1 MQAINQFCG
10 QKNGYSRSITL
21 RNRLIPIGKTEE
33 NIQKFL
39 ESDKNRADK
48 YPGAKQLIDN
58 LHRDFITEILE
69 KSSFDWLPLADAIEK
84 FQKTK
89 DAKDKKNLQTQQG
102 DLRKLIAKA
111 FSSSEKGKMLF
122 AKELFTELLPNY
134 IKGKVDEAT
143 NDEIVKEFDRFT
155 TYFTGFYDNRKNMYS
170 ADEQATAISFR
181 LVNENFPK
189 FLANAKLFK
198 EIKEEY
204 PEIIAGASKSLKKGE
219 LDSHFEINAFNLC
232 LTQEGI
238 DNYNQI
244 LGGLAAEVGTEKI
257 QGLNEC
263 INLYKQQHP
272 EVKIGKMSVLYKQI
286 LSDREGSFIDA
297 FENDKDVFDAVLAY
311 HEKLISQI
319 PEIEKLFTSAEYNFD
334 KIIVPVKK
342 LTEYSQVCAGRWNAV
357 EESIRQDFI
366 AQHGE
371 PKKKK
376 DEDALDKELKK
387 DLSLQELKTLLSK
400 ANSSEDCDSVVA
412 DYLSKD
418 NLVKQTFS
426 GVDLDAQML
435 DDGFGSLAQKISYR
449 EGSDLKQKDDDV
461 EHIKN
466 YLDCAL
472 KLYHYLELVDYR
484 GEAEKDS
491 DFYSAYEK
499 VIDRLSGILFL
510 YNKVRNYV
518 TKKIDT
524 EKKFKL
530 NFDSPTLANGWD
542 ANKESANNAIVLRK
556 EGKYY
561 LGIFN
566 PNNKPKIDNEAVC
579 EASDCY
585 EKMVYKLFDCNK
597 QIPKCSVQL
606 NEVKNAFVDE
616 NVSEYILEEKKK
628 FSQPLK
634 VSREEWALNNYI
646 WDENKFILKK
656 SNDDKGC
663 KKFQTAYLKATG
675 DNKGYEDAVKK
686 WKNFAIRFL
695 KSYKSCS
702 AFNFDFEQLENTA
715 SLDEF
720 YQTLDKVC
728 YTLSFVKISANEIV
742 DLVNQG
748 KLFLFQIYNK
758 DYAEQTNGSKNLH
771 TLYWE
776 NLFSEENLKDTVLK
790 LNGEAE
796 LFFRPQVIKED
807 RIITHKKDSYLV
819 NRIGKDGKRIPEKI
833 HDEIYQKVNGMI
845 DYISDDAKKFEKL
858 AVVKKATHDIVKD
871 RRFTQNVYQFHCP
884 ITMNF
889 KGNSYDAKK
898 SRLILNQ
905 FNEKVRNALTLD
917 PSVKIIGIDRG
928 ERHLLYLSLINQ
940 KGEIELQKT
949 LNLVELNRNGQ
960 SVQVDYQQKLTLK
973 EKERENARKNWK
985 TINNIKELKEGYL
998 SVVVHEIAKMMVEH
1012 NAIVVMEELNYGFKR
1027 GRFPVERQ
1035 VYQKFELALIE
1046 KLNFLVFKNKGV
1058 SDAGGVLNA
1067 FQLTQK
1073 PESLT
1078 DFGKQNGWIFYIPAA
1093 YTSKIDPKTG
1103 FANLFNLTN
1112 MTNMDKKKEFF
1123 AQNFQSIKYDSETQS
1138 FVFSF
1143 TYSKDNSSYI
1153 KSWDVYSRGE
1163 RIKFNPKEKQS
1174 FKVDP
1179 TEDLKKIFDEKDIEW
1194 TSGENVLDDILSVP
1208 SEKSNASFFDKLYQS
1223 FTSILQMRNSVA
1235 NSTNP
1240 EDDYLISPV
1249 KASDGTFYD
1258 SRDYKA
1264 TDKLPCDADANGAYH
1279 IALKGLYLLK
1289 NNFNKNDKGF
1299 IENISHADWF
1309 KFVQEKKSGM

>member
-1 MQAINQFCG
+1 MQAIHQFCG

-21 RNRLIPIGKTEE
+21 RNRLLPIGKTEE

-39 ESDKNRADK
+39 ESDENRADK

-58 LHRDFITEILE
+58 LHRDFIAEVLSTH
-69 KSSFDWLPLADAIEK
+69 SFDWQPLADAIER
-84 FQKTK
+84 FQKAK
-89 DAKDKKNLQTQQG
+89 DAKDKKSLQTQQAN
-102 DLRKLIAKA
+102 LRKQIAKA
-111 FSSSEKGKMLF
+111 FSSSEKGKKLF
-122 AKELFTELLPNY
+122 SKELFTELLPEY

-143 NDEIVKEFDRFT
+143 SEEIVKEFDRFT

-170 ADEQATAISFR
+170 DEEQATAISFR

-189 FLANAKLFK
+189 FLANAKLFQ
-198 EIKEEY
+198 EIKEKH
-204 PEIIAGASKSLKKGE
+204 PEIINDALKSLKNE
-219 LDSHFEINAFNLC
+219 QIDSYFDVNGFNAC
-232 LTQEGI
+232 LTQQGI
-238 DNYNQI
+238 DAYNQV
-244 LGGLAAEVGTEKI
+244 LGGTAAEAGQEKSK
-257 QGLNEC
+257 GLNEC
-263 INLYKQQHP
+263 INLYKQKHP
-272 EVKIGKMSVLYKQI
+272 DVKIGKMSMLYKQI
-286 LSDREGSFIDA
+286 LSDRDGSFIDA
-297 FENDKDVFDAVLAY
+297 FEKDEDVFNAVQSY
-311 HEKLISQI
+311 HEILISQLS
-319 PEIEKLFTSAEYNFD
+319 EIEKLFVDAEYDLD

-342 LTEYSQVCAGRWNAV
+342 LTEYSQVCTGRWNVV
-357 EESIRQDFI
+357 EESIRQNFI
-366 AQHGE
+366 AQYGE

-387 DLSLQELKTLLSK
+387 DQSLLELKNILAS
-400 ANSSEDCDSVVA
+400 APSMEGINIV
-412 DYLSKD
+412 DYLNND

-426 GVDLDAQML
+426 GVKLEVKNL
-435 DDGFGSLAQKISYR
+435 DDGFDSLIQKISYK

-466 YLDCAL
+466 YLDCVL
-472 KLYHYLELVDYR
+472 NLYHYLELVDYR
-484 GEAEKDS
+484 GEAEKDG
-491 DFYSAYEK
+491 DFYSTYEK
-499 VIDRLSGILFL
+499 VIERLSGILFL

-542 ANKESANNAIVLRK
+542 ANKESANNAIILRK
-556 EGKYY
+556 NGKYY

-566 PNNKPKIDNEAVC
+566 PNDKPKIDNEASC
-579 EASDCY
+579 DASYCY
-585 EKMVYKLFDCNK
+585 EKMVYKLLPGPNK
-597 QIPKCSVQL
+597 MLPKVFFSKKGL
-606 NEVKNAFVDE
+606 ETFNPPKE
-616 NVSEYILEEKKK
+616 ILEGYAKESYKKGDAFDIVFCRKLIDWFKDAINQHPDWEKFGFK
-628 FSQPLK
+628 FSKTESYADISEFYREITEQGYK
-634 VSREEWALNNYI
+634 VS
-646 WDENKFILKK
+646 F
-656 SNDDKGC
+656 
-663 KKFQTAYLKATG
+663 T
-675 DNKGYEDAVKK
+675 
-686 WKNFAIRFL
+686 
-695 KSYKSCS
+695 
-702 AFNFDFEQLENTA
+702 
-715 SLDEF
+715 
-720 YQTLDKVC
+720 
-728 YTLSFVKISANEIV
+728 KIAESEIQNLV
-742 DLVNQG
+742 DCG

-758 DYAEQTNGSKNLH
+758 DYAENSCGSKNLH

-776 NLFSEENLKDTVLK
+776 NLFSDENLKDTVLK

-796 LFFRPQVIKED
+796 IFFRPQVIKED
-807 RIITHKKDSYLV
+807 KIITHKKDSYLV
-819 NRIGKDGKRIPEKI
+819 NRIGKDGKRIPESFYQ
-833 HDEIYQKVNGMI
+833 EIYKKVNGKF
-845 DYISDDAKKFEKL
+845 DQISDEAKEFEKN

-889 KGNSYDAKK
+889 KAAELTGKK
-898 SRLILNQ
+898 
-905 FNEKVRNALTLD
+905 FNERVQGLLAKDPTVKV
-917 PSVKIIGIDRG
+917 IGIDRG

-960 SVQVDYQQKLTLK
+960 TVQVDYQQKLTLK
-973 EKERENARKNWK
+973 EKERDNARKNWK
-985 TINNIKELKEGYL
+985 TINNIKEIKEGYL
-998 SVVVHEIAKMMVEH
+998 SAVVHEIAQMMVEH

-1046 KLNFLVFKNKGV
+1046 KLNFLVFKNKNV
-1058 SDAGGVLNA
+1058 SEAGGVLNA

-1073 PESLT
+1073 PDSLT

-1123 AQNFQSIKYDSETQS
+1123 DQYFQAVKYDKETES
-1138 FVFSF
+1138 FMFSF
-1143 TYSKDNSSYI
+1143 TYAKDNASCV

-1163 RIKFNPKEKQS
+1163 CIKYNPKDKQS
-1174 FKVDP
+1174 FKVNP
-1179 TEDLKKIFDEKDIEW
+1179 TEDLKKIFDEKNIEW
-1194 TSGENVLDDILSVP
+1194 SSGRNILEDIINVP
-1208 SEKSNASFFDKLYQS
+1208 SEKNNAAFFDKLYQS

-1249 KASDGTFYD
+1249 KAADGTFYD
-1258 SRDYKA
+1258 SRNYKDS
-1264 TDKLPCDADANGAYH
+1264 DKLPCDADANGAYH

-1289 NNFNKNDKGF
+1289 NNFNKNDKGY

-1309 KFVQEKKSGM
+1309 KFVQKREF

>member
-1 MQAINQFCG
+1 MQAIHQFCG

-58 LHRDFITEILE
+58 LHRDFIAEVLSTH
-69 KSSFDWLPLADAIEK
+69 SFDWQPLADAIEK

-89 DAKDKKNLQTQQG
+89 DARDKKKLQIQQAN
-102 DLRKLIAKA
+102 LRKQIAKV
-111 FSSSEKGKMLF
+111 FSSSEKGKKLF
-122 AKELFTELLPNY
+122 SKELFSELLPEY

-143 NDEIVKEFDRFT
+143 SEEIVKEFDRFT

-170 ADEQATAISFR
+170 DEEQATAISFR

-189 FLANAKLFK
+189 FLANAKLFQ
-198 EIKEEY
+198 EIKEKH
-204 PEIIAGASKSLKKGE
+204 PEIINDALKSLKNE
-219 LDSHFEINAFNLC
+219 QIDSYFEVNGFNAC
-232 LTQEGI
+232 LTQQEI
-238 DNYNQI
+238 DAYNQV
-244 LGGLAAEVGTEKI
+244 LGGTAAEAGQEKSR
-257 QGLNEC
+257 GLNEC

-272 EVKIGKMSVLYKQI
+272 DVKTGKMSMLYKQI

-297 FENDKDVFDAVLAY
+297 FEKDEDVFKAVQTY
-311 HEKLISQI
+311 HEILISQI
-319 PEIEKLFTSAEYNFD
+319 SEIEKMFVGTEYDLD

-342 LTEYSQVCAGRWNAV
+342 LTEYSQACAGRWNVV
-357 EESIRQDFI
+357 EESIRQNFI

-376 DEDALDKELKK
+376 DEEALDKELKK
-387 DLSLQELKTLLSK
+387 DQSLQELKTILACAPSMDGV
-400 ANSSEDCDSVVA
+400 NVV
-412 DYLSKD
+412 DYLNND

-426 GVDLDAQML
+426 SVELEVKNLDE
-435 DDGFGSLAQKISYR
+435 GFGSLFQKISYKD
-449 EGSDLKQKDDDV
+449 GSDLKQKDEDV

-472 KLYHYLELVDYR
+472 NLYHYLELVDYR
-484 GEAEKDS
+484 GEAEKES

-499 VIDRLSGILFL
+499 VIDCLSGILFL

-542 ANKESANNAIVLRK
+542 ANKESANNAIILRK
-556 EGKYY
+556 NGKYY

-566 PNNKPKIDNEAVC
+566 PNDKPKIDNEAAC
-579 EASDCY
+579 DATDYY
-585 EKMVYKLFDCNK
+585 EKMVYKLLPGPNK
-597 QIPKCSVQL
+597 MLPKVFFSKKGL
-606 NEVKNAFVDE
+606 ETFNPPKE
-616 NVSEYILEEKKK
+616 ILEGYAKESYKKGDAFDIVFCRKLIDWFKEAIDQHPDWKK
-628 FSQPLK
+628 F
-634 VSREEWALNNYI
+634 NF
-646 WDENKFILKK
+646 KFSK
-656 SNDDKGC
+656 
-663 KKFQTAYLKATG
+663 T
-675 DNKGYEDAVKK
+675 E
-686 WKNFAIRFL
+686 
-695 KSYKSCS
+695 SYADIS
-702 AFNFDFEQLENTA
+702 
-715 SLDEF
+715 EF
-720 YQTLDKVC
+720 YREITEQG
-728 YTLSFVKISANEIV
+728 YKISFTKIAESEIQNLV
-742 DLVNQG
+742 DCG

-758 DYAEQTNGSKNLH
+758 DFAENSCGSKNLH

-776 NLFSEENLKDTVLK
+776 NLFSEENLKDAVLK

-807 RIITHKKDSYLV
+807 KIITHKKDSYLV
-819 NRIGKDGKRIPEKI
+819 NRIGKDGKRIPESFYQ
-833 HDEIYQKVNGMI
+833 EIYKKANGMI
-845 DYISDDAKKFEKL
+845 DQISDEAKEFEKN

-889 KGNSYDAKK
+889 KAAELTGKK
-898 SRLILNQ
+898 
-905 FNEKVRNALTLD
+905 FNERVQELLAKD
-917 PSVKIIGIDRG
+917 PTVKIIGIDRG

-949 LNLVELNRNGQ
+949 LNLVDLNRNGQ
-960 SVQVDYQQKLTLK
+960 IVQVDYQQKLTLK
-973 EKERENARKNWK
+973 EKERDNARKNWK
-985 TINNIKELKEGYL
+985 TINNIKEIKEGYL
-998 SVVVHEIAKMMVEH
+998 SAVVHEIAKMMVEH

-1046 KLNFLVFKNKGV
+1046 KLNFLVFKNKNV
-1058 SDAGGVLNA
+1058 SEAGGVLNA

-1073 PESLT
+1073 PDSLT

-1103 FANLFNLTN
+1103 FANLFNLAN

-1123 AQNFQSIKYDSETQS
+1123 DQYFQAVKYDKETES

-1143 TYSKDNSSYI
+1143 TYAKDNASCV
-1153 KSWDVYSRGE
+1153 KSWDVCSRGE
-1163 RIKFNPKEKQS
+1163 RIKYNPKDKQS
-1174 FKVDP
+1174 FKVNP
-1179 TEDLKKIFDEKDIEW
+1179 TEELKKIFDEKNIEW
-1194 TSGENVLDDILSVP
+1194 VSGRNVLEDIINVP
-1208 SEKSNASFFDKLYQS
+1208 SEKNNAAFFDKLYQS

-1235 NSTNP
+1235 NSTNS

-1249 KASDGTFYD
+1249 KAADGTFYD
-1258 SRDYKA
+1258 SRNYKDS
-1264 TDKLPCDADANGAYH
+1264 DKLPCDADANGAYH

-1289 NNFNKNDKGF
+1289 NNFNKNDKGY

-1309 KFVQEKKSGM
+1309 KFVQEREF

>member
-1 MQAINQFCG
+1 MQAIHQFCG

-33 NIQKFL
+33 NVQRFL

-58 LHRDFITEILE
+58 LHRDFITEVL
-69 KSSFDWLPLADAIEK
+69 STHSFDWQPLANAIDA

-89 DAKDKKNLQTQQG
+89 EAKDKKILQTQQAN
-102 DLRKLIAKA
+102 LRKQIAKA
-111 FSSSEKGKMLF
+111 FSSNEKGKKLF
-122 AKELFTELLPNY
+122 SKELFTELLPEY
-134 IKGKVDEAT
+134 IKGKVDEIAGE
-143 NDEIVKEFDRFT
+143 EIVKEFDRFT

-170 ADEQATAISFR
+170 DEEQATAISFR

-189 FLANAKLFK
+189 FLANAKLFQ
-198 EIKEEY
+198 EIKGKY
-204 PEIIAGASKSLKKGE
+204 PEIINDALKSLKNE
-219 LDSHFEINAFNLC
+219 QIDSCFEVNGFNTC
-232 LTQEGI
+232 LTQQGI
-238 DNYNQI
+238 DAYNQV
-244 LGGLAAEVGTEKI
+244 LGGTAAEAGQEKSK
-257 QGLNEC
+257 GLNEC

-272 EVKIGKMSVLYKQI
+272 DVKIGKMSMLYKQI
-286 LSDREGSFIDA
+286 LSDRDGSFIDA
-297 FENDKDVFDAVLAY
+297 FEKDEDVFEAVQSY
-311 HEKLISQI
+311 HEILISQLS
-319 PEIEKLFTSAEYNFD
+319 EIEKLFVDAEYDLD

-342 LTEYSQVCAGRWNAV
+342 LTEYSQTCAGRWNVV
-357 EESIRQDFI
+357 EESIRQNFI

-387 DLSLQELKTLLSK
+387 DQSLLELKNILAS
-400 ANSSEDCDSVVA
+400 APSMEGINIA
-412 DYLSKD
+412 DYLSSD

-426 GVDLDAQML
+426 GVELEVKNLDE
-435 DDGFGSLAQKISYR
+435 GFDSLIQKISYK

-466 YLDCAL
+466 YLDCVL
-472 KLYHYLELVDYR
+472 NLYHYLELVDYR
-484 GEAEKDS
+484 GEAEKDG
-491 DFYSAYEK
+491 DFYSTYEK
-499 VIDRLSGILFL
+499 VIERLSGILFL

-542 ANKESANNAIVLRK
+542 ANKESANNAIILRK
-556 EGKYY
+556 NGKYY

-566 PNNKPKIDNEAVC
+566 PNDKPKIDNEASC
-579 EASDCY
+579 DASDCY
-585 EKMVYKLFDCNK
+585 EKMVYKLLPGPNK
-597 QIPKCSVQL
+597 MLPKVFFSKKGL
-606 NEVKNAFVDE
+606 ETFNPPKE
-616 NVSEYILEEKKK
+616 ILEGYAKESYKKGDAFDIVFCRKLIDWFKDAINQHPDWKK
-628 FSQPLK
+628 FGF
-634 VSREEWALNNYI
+634 
-646 WDENKFILKK
+646 KFSK
-656 SNDDKGC
+656 
-663 KKFQTAYLKATG
+663 T
-675 DNKGYEDAVKK
+675 E
-686 WKNFAIRFL
+686 
-695 KSYKSCS
+695 SYADIS
-702 AFNFDFEQLENTA
+702 
-715 SLDEF
+715 EF
-720 YQTLDKVC
+720 YREITEQG
-728 YTLSFVKISANEIV
+728 YKISFTKIAESEIQNLV
-742 DLVNQG
+742 DCG

-758 DYAEQTNGSKNLH
+758 DYAENSCGSKNLH

-776 NLFSEENLKDTVLK
+776 NLFSEENLMDAVLK

-807 RIITHKKDSYLV
+807 KIITHKKDSYLV
-819 NRIGKDGKRIPEKI
+819 NRNGKDGKRIPEAFYQ
-833 HDEIYQKVNGMI
+833 EIYKKANGMI
-845 DYISDDAKKFEKL
+845 DLISDEAKEFEKF
-858 AVVKKATHDIVKD
+858 AVVKKANHDIVKD

-889 KGNSYDAKK
+889 KAAELTGKK
-898 SRLILNQ
+898 
-905 FNEKVRNALTLD
+905 FNERVQELLAKD
-917 PSVKIIGIDRG
+917 PSVKVIGIDRG

-960 SVQVDYQQKLTLK
+960 KVQVDYQQKLTLK
-973 EKERENARKNWK
+973 EKERDNARKNWK
-985 TINNIKELKEGYL
+985 TINNIKEIKEGYL
-998 SVVVHEIAKMMVEH
+998 SAVVHEIAKMMVEH

-1046 KLNFLVFKNKGV
+1046 KLNFLVFKNKNV
-1058 SDAGGVLNA
+1058 SEAGGVLNA

-1073 PESLT
+1073 PDSLT

-1103 FANLFNLTN
+1103 FANLFNLAN

-1123 AQNFQSIKYDSETQS
+1123 DQYFQAVKYDKETES

-1143 TYSKDNSSYI
+1143 TYARDNASCV

-1163 RIKFNPKEKQS
+1163 RIKYNPKDKQS
-1174 FKVDP
+1174 FKVNP
-1179 TEDLKKIFDEKDIEW
+1179 TEELKKIFNEKNIEW
-1194 TSGENVLDDILSVP
+1194 VSGRNILEDIINVP
-1208 SEKSNASFFDKLYQS
+1208 SEKNNAAFFDKLYQS

-1249 KASDGTFYD
+1249 KAADGTFYD
-1258 SRDYKA
+1258 SRNYKDS
-1264 TDKLPCDADANGAYH
+1264 DKLPCDADANGAYH

-1289 NNFNKNDKGF
+1289 NNFNKNDKGY
-1299 IENISHADWF
+1299 IENISHVDWF
-1309 KFVQEKKSGM
+1309 KFVQKREF

>member
-39 ESDKNRADK
+39 ETDKNRADK

-58 LHRDFITEILE
+58 LHRDFIAEILA
-69 KSSFDWLPLADAIEK
+69 KSSFDWQPLADAIEK

-89 DAKDKKNLQTQQG
+89 DAKDKKNLQSQQAN
-102 DLRKLIAKA
+102 LRKQIAKA
-111 FSSSEKGKMLF
+111 FSSSEKGKKLF
-122 AKELFTELLPNY
+122 SKELFTELLPEY
-134 IKGKVDEAT
+134 IKGKVDET
-143 NDEIVKEFDRFT
+143 TSEEIVKEFDRFT

-170 ADEQATAISFR
+170 DEEQATAISFR

-189 FLANAKLFK
+189 FLANAKLFQ
-198 EIKEEY
+198 EIREKH
-204 PEIIAGASKSLKKGE
+204 PEIIENALKSLKNEKI
-219 LDSHFEINAFNLC
+219 DSFFEVNGFNAC
-232 LTQEGI
+232 LTQQGI
-238 DNYNQI
+238 DVYNQI
-244 LGGLAAEVGTEKI
+244 LGGIAADAGQEKSK
-257 QGLNEC
+257 GLNEC
-263 INLYKQQHP
+263 VNLYKQQHP
-272 EVKIGKMSVLYKQI
+272 DAKIGKMSMLYKQI
-286 LSDREGSFIDA
+286 LSDRDGSFIDA
-297 FENDKDVFDAVLAY
+297 FEKDEDVFKAVQTY
-311 HEKLISQI
+311 HEILISQI
-319 PEIEKLFTSAEYNFD
+319 PEIEKLFVGVEYNLD

-342 LTEYSQVCAGRWNAV
+342 LTEYSQVCAGRWNFV
-357 EESIRQDFI
+357 EESIHQNFI

-376 DEDALDKELKK
+376 DEEALDKELKK
-387 DLSLQELKTLLSK
+387 DQSLQELKTVLAS
-400 ANSSEDCDSVVA
+400 APSIEGVDVVE
-412 DYLSKD
+412 YLNYD
-418 NLVKQTFS
+418 NLVKQTFC
-426 GVDLDAQML
+426 GVELEVKNL
-435 DDGFGSLAQKISYR
+435 GDGFDSLIQKISYKD
-449 EGSDLKQKDDDV
+449 GSDLKQKDDDV
-461 EHIKN
+461 EYIKN
-466 YLDCAL
+466 YLDSAL
-472 KLYHYLELVDYR
+472 NLYHYLELVDYR

-491 DFYSAYEK
+491 DFYSTYDK

-530 NFDSPTLANGWD
+530 NFDCSSFMNGWATEFGTKD
-542 ANKESANNAIVLRK
+542 ALLFFDGS
-556 EGKYY
+556 KYY
-561 LGIFN
+561 LGIV
-566 PNNKPKIDNEAVC
+566 D
-579 EASDCY
+579 S
-585 EKMVYKLFDCNK
+585 KLSKDELANIK
-597 QIPKCSVQL
+597 S
-606 NEVKNAFVDE
+606 NTDE
-616 NVSEYILEEKKK
+616 NFCWLYVDFQKPDNKNTPRLFIRSKGTAFAPAVEKYNLPIQDVIDIYDKGLFKTEYR
-628 FSQPLK
+628 K
-634 VSREEWALNNYI
+634 VNESIYKES
-646 WDENKFILKK
+646 LKK
-656 SNDDKGC
+656 MIDYFKLGFSRHDSYKHYDFC
-663 KKFQTAYLKATG
+663 
-675 DNKGYEDAVKK
+675 
-686 WKNFAIRFL
+686 WKN
-695 KSYKSCS
+695 S
-702 AFNFDFEQLENTA
+702 ADYNDI
-715 SLDEF
+715 SEF
-720 YQTLDKVC
+720 YNDVMNSC
-728 YTLSFVKISANEIV
+728 YSIKKIFINKSAIES
-742 DLVNQG
+742 LVEYG
-748 KLFLFQIYNK
+748 KIYLFQIYNK
-758 DYAEQTNGSKNLH
+758 DFAEKATGSKNLH
-771 TLYWE
+771 TIYWE

-790 LNGEAE
+790 LSGGAE

-807 RIITHKKDSYLV
+807 KIITHKKDSYLV
-819 NRIGKDGKRIPEKI
+819 NRIDKDGKRIPEKI
-833 HDEIYQKVNGMI
+833 HDEIYQKANGMI
-845 DYISDDAKKFEKL
+845 DKISDEAKEFEKN
-858 AVVKKATHDIVKD
+858 AFIKKATHDIIKD

-889 KGNSYDAKK
+889 KAAELTGKK
-898 SRLILNQ
+898 
-905 FNEKVRNALTLD
+905 FNERVQELLAKDPTVKV
-917 PSVKIIGIDRG
+917 IGIDRG

-949 LNLVELNRNGQ
+949 LNLVELNRNGK

-985 TINNIKELKEGYL
+985 TINNIKEIKEGYL
-998 SVVVHEIAKMMVEH
+998 SAVVHEIAKMMVEH

-1046 KLNFLVFKNKGV
+1046 KLNFLVFKNREV

-1103 FANLFNLTN
+1103 FVSLFNLAN

-1123 AQNFQSIKYDSETQS
+1123 DQYFQAVKYDMETES

-1143 TYSKDNSSYI
+1143 TYSKDNASCV

-1163 RIKFNPKEKQS
+1163 RIKYNPKDKQS
-1174 FKVDP
+1174 FKVNP
-1179 TEDLKKIFDEKDIEW
+1179 TEDLKKIFDENNIEW
-1194 TSGENVLDDILSVP
+1194 TSGRNILEDIINVP
-1208 SEKSNASFFDKLYQS
+1208 SEKNNATFFDKLYQS

-1249 KASDGTFYD
+1249 KAADGTFYD
-1258 SRDYKA
+1258 SRNYKDS
-1264 TDKLPCDADANGAYH
+1264 DKLPCDADANGAYH

-1289 NNFNKNDKGF
+1289 NNFNKNDKGY

-1309 KFVQEKKSGM
+1309 KFVQKREF

>member
-1 MQAINQFCG
+1 MQAIHQFCG

-58 LHRDFITEILE
+58 LHRDFITEVL
-69 KSSFDWLPLADAIEK
+69 STHSFDWQPLANAIDA

-89 DAKDKKNLQTQQG
+89 DAKNKKNLQTQQAN
-102 DLRKLIAKA
+102 LRKLIAKA
-111 FSSSEKGKMLF
+111 FSSSEKGKKLF
-122 AKELFTELLPNY
+122 SKELFTELLPEY
-134 IKGKVDEAT
+134 IKGKVDEIASE
-143 NDEIVKEFDRFT
+143 EIVKEFDRFT

-170 ADEQATAISFR
+170 DEEQATAISFR

-189 FLANAKLFK
+189 FLANAKLFQ
-198 EIKEEY
+198 EIKGKY
-204 PEIIAGASKSLKKGE
+204 PEIINDALKSLKNEKI
-219 LDSHFEINAFNLC
+219 DSYFEVNGFNAC
-232 LTQEGI
+232 LTQQGI
-238 DNYNQI
+238 DAYNQA
-244 LGGLAAEVGTEKI
+244 LGGTVAEAGQEKSK
-257 QGLNEC
+257 GLNEC
-263 INLYKQQHP
+263 INLYKQKHP
-272 EVKIGKMSVLYKQI
+272 DVKIGKMSMLYKQI
-286 LSDREGSFIDA
+286 LSDRDGSFIDA
-297 FENDKDVFDAVLAY
+297 FEKDEDVFKAVQSY
-311 HEKLISQI
+311 HEILISQFS
-319 PEIEKLFTSAEYNFD
+319 EIEKLFVDAEYDLD

-342 LTEYSQVCAGRWNAV
+342 LTEYSQVCAGRWNVV
-357 EESIRQDFI
+357 EESIRQNFI

-376 DEDALDKELKK
+376 DEDALDKEFKK
-387 DLSLQELKTLLSK
+387 DQSLQELKTILAS
-400 ANSSEDCDSVVA
+400 APSMEGINIV
-412 DYLSKD
+412 DYLNND

-426 GVDLDAQML
+426 SVELEIKNL
-435 DDGFGSLAQKISYR
+435 DDGFGSLIQKISYK

-472 KLYHYLELVDYR
+472 NLYHYLELVDYR
-484 GEAEKDS
+484 GEAEKDG
-491 DFYSAYEK
+491 DFYSTYEK
-499 VIDRLSGILFL
+499 VIERLSGILFL

-542 ANKESANNAIVLRK
+542 ANKESANNAIILRK
-556 EGKYY
+556 NGKYY

-566 PNNKPKIDNEAVC
+566 PNDKPKIDNEASC
-579 EASDCY
+579 DPSDCY
-585 EKMVYKLFDCNK
+585 EKMVYKLLPGPNK
-597 QIPKCSVQL
+597 MLPKVFFSKKGL
-606 NEVKNAFVDE
+606 ETFNPPKE
-616 NVSEYILEEKKK
+616 ILEGYAKESYKKGDAFDIVFCRKLIDWFKDAINQHPDWKK
-628 FSQPLK
+628 FGF
-634 VSREEWALNNYI
+634 
-646 WDENKFILKK
+646 KFSK
-656 SNDDKGC
+656 
-663 KKFQTAYLKATG
+663 T
-675 DNKGYEDAVKK
+675 E
-686 WKNFAIRFL
+686 
-695 KSYKSCS
+695 SYADIS
-702 AFNFDFEQLENTA
+702 
-715 SLDEF
+715 EF
-720 YQTLDKVC
+720 YREITEQG
-728 YTLSFVKISANEIV
+728 YKISFTKIAESEIQNLV
-742 DLVNQG
+742 DCG

-758 DYAEQTNGSKNLH
+758 DYAENSCGSKNLH

-776 NLFSEENLKDTVLK
+776 NLFSDENLKDTVLK

-796 LFFRPQVIKED
+796 IFFRPQVIKED
-807 RIITHKKDSYLV
+807 KIITHKKDSYLV
-819 NRIGKDGKRIPEKI
+819 NRNGKDGKRIPETFYQ
-833 HDEIYQKVNGMI
+833 EIYKKANGMI
-845 DYISDDAKKFEKL
+845 DQISDEAKEFEKN
-858 AVVKKATHDIVKD
+858 AVVKKANHDIVKD

-889 KGNSYDAKK
+889 KGFSYDVKK

-905 FNEKVRNALTLD
+905 FNENVQKALALD
-917 PSVKIIGIDRG
+917 PTVKVIGIDRG

-960 SVQVDYQQKLTLK
+960 KVQVDYQQKLTLK
-973 EKERENARKNWK
+973 EKERDNARKNWK
-985 TINNIKELKEGYL
+985 TINNIKEIKEGYL
-998 SVVVHEIAKMMVEH
+998 SAVVHEIAKMMVEH

-1046 KLNFLVFKNKGV
+1046 KLNFLVFKNKNV
-1058 SDAGGVLNA
+1058 SEAGGVLNA

-1073 PESLT
+1073 PDSLT

-1103 FANLFNLTN
+1103 FANLFNLAN

-1123 AQNFQSIKYDSETQS
+1123 DQYFQAVKYDKETES

-1143 TYSKDNSSYI
+1143 TYAKDNASCV

-1163 RIKFNPKEKQS
+1163 RIKYNPKDKQS
-1174 FKVDP
+1174 FKVNP
-1179 TEDLKKIFDEKDIEW
+1179 TEDLKKIFDEKNIEW
-1194 TSGENVLDDILSVP
+1194 ASGRNILEDIINVP
-1208 SEKSNASFFDKLYQS
+1208 SEKNNAAFFDKLYQS

-1249 KASDGTFYD
+1249 KAADGTFYD
-1258 SRDYKA
+1258 SRNYKDS
-1264 TDKLPCDADANGAYH
+1264 DKLPCDADANGAYH

-1289 NNFNKNDKGF
+1289 NNFNKNDKGY

-1309 KFVQEKKSGM
+1309 KFVQKREF

>member
-21 RNRLIPIGKTEE
+21 RNRLIPIGKTEQ

-58 LHRDFITEILE
+58 LHRDFITEIL
-69 KSSFDWLPLADAIEK
+69 STLSFDWQPLADAIEK

-89 DAKDKKNLQTQQG
+89 DAKDKKTLQTQQAN
-102 DLRKLIAKA
+102 LRKQIAKA
-111 FSSSEKGKMLF
+111 FSSSEKGKKLF
-122 AKELFTELLPNY
+122 SKELFSELLPEY

-143 NDEIVKEFDRFT
+143 SEEIVKEFDRFT

-170 ADEQATAISFR
+170 DEEQATAISFR

-189 FLANAKLFK
+189 FLANAKLFQ
-198 EIKEEY
+198 EIKGKY
-204 PEIIAGASKSLKKGE
+204 PEIINDALKSLKNEKI
-219 LDSHFEINAFNLC
+219 DSYFEVNGFNAC
-232 LTQEGI
+232 LTQQGI
-238 DNYNQI
+238 DAYNQA
-244 LGGLAAEVGTEKI
+244 LGGTAAEAGQEKSK
-257 QGLNEC
+257 GLNEC
-263 INLYKQQHP
+263 INLYKQKHP
-272 EVKIGKMSVLYKQI
+272 DVKIGKMSMLYKQI
-286 LSDREGSFIDA
+286 LSDRDGSFIDA
-297 FENDKDVFDAVLAY
+297 FEKDEDVFNAVQSY
-311 HEKLISQI
+311 HEILVSQI
-319 PEIEKLFTSAEYNFD
+319 FEIEKLFVDAEYDLD

-342 LTEYSQVCAGRWNAV
+342 LTEYSQVCAGRWNVV
-357 EESIRQDFI
+357 EESIRQNFI

-387 DLSLQELKTLLSK
+387 DQSLQELKNILAS
-400 ANSSEDCDSVVA
+400 APSMEGINIV
-412 DYLSKD
+412 DYLNND

-426 GVDLDAQML
+426 SVELEVKNL
-435 DDGFGSLAQKISYR
+435 EEGFVTLIQKISYKD
-449 EGSDLKQKDDDV
+449 GSDLKQKDDDV
-461 EHIKN
+461 EHIKI

-472 KLYHYLELVDYR
+472 NLYHYLELVDYR
-484 GEAEKDS
+484 GEAEKDG
-491 DFYSAYEK
+491 DFYSTYEK
-499 VIDRLSGILFL
+499 VIERLSGILFL

-542 ANKESANNAIVLRK
+542 ANKESANNAIILRK
-556 EGKYY
+556 NGKYY

-566 PNNKPKIDNEAVC
+566 PNDKPKIDNEATC
-579 EASDCY
+579 DASDCY
-585 EKMVYKLFDCNK
+585 EKMVYKLLPGPNK
-597 QIPKCSVQL
+597 MLPKVFFSKKGL
-606 NEVKNAFVDE
+606 ETFNPPKE
-616 NVSEYILEEKKK
+616 ILEGYAKESYKKGDAFDIVFCRKLIDWFKEAIDQHPDWKK
-628 FSQPLK
+628 F
-634 VSREEWALNNYI
+634 NF
-646 WDENKFILKK
+646 KFSK
-656 SNDDKGC
+656 
-663 KKFQTAYLKATG
+663 T
-675 DNKGYEDAVKK
+675 E
-686 WKNFAIRFL
+686 
-695 KSYKSCS
+695 SYADIS
-702 AFNFDFEQLENTA
+702 
-715 SLDEF
+715 EF
-720 YQTLDKVC
+720 YREITEQG
-728 YTLSFVKISANEIV
+728 YKISFTKIAESEIQN
-742 DLVNQG
+742 LVGCG

-758 DYAEQTNGSKNLH
+758 DFAENSCGSKNLH

-776 NLFSEENLKDTVLK
+776 NLFSEENLKDAVLK

-807 RIITHKKDSYLV
+807 KIITHKKDSYLV
-819 NRIGKDGKRIPEKI
+819 NRIGKDGKRIPETFYQ
-833 HDEIYQKVNGMI
+833 EIYKKANGMI
-845 DYISDDAKKFEKL
+845 DQISDEAKEFEKN
-858 AVVKKATHDIVKD
+858 AVVKKANHDIVKD

-889 KGNSYDAKK
+889 KGFSYDVKK

-905 FNEKVRNALTLD
+905 FNENVQKALASDPTVKV
-917 PSVKIIGIDRG
+917 IGIDRG

-960 SVQVDYQQKLTLK
+960 KVQVDYQQKLTLK
-973 EKERENARKNWK
+973 EKERDNARKNWK
-985 TINNIKELKEGYL
+985 TINNIKEIKEGYL
-998 SVVVHEIAKMMVEH
+998 SAVVHEIAKMMVEH

-1046 KLNFLVFKNKGV
+1046 KLNFLVFKNKNV
-1058 SDAGGVLNA
+1058 SEAGGVLNA

-1073 PESLT
+1073 PDSLT

-1103 FANLFNLTN
+1103 FANLFNLAN

-1123 AQNFQSIKYDSETQS
+1123 DQYFQAIKYDKETES

-1143 TYSKDNSSYI
+1143 TYAKDNASCV

-1163 RIKFNPKEKQS
+1163 RIKYNPKDKES
-1174 FKVDP
+1174 FKVNP
-1179 TEDLKKIFDEKDIEW
+1179 TKELKKIFDEKKIEW
-1194 TSGENVLDDILSVP
+1194 ASGRNILEDIINVP
-1208 SEKSNASFFDKLYQS
+1208 SEKSNATFFDMLYQS

-1249 KASDGTFYD
+1249 KAADGTFYD
-1258 SRDYKA
+1258 SRNYKDS
-1264 TDKLPCDADANGAYH
+1264 DKLPCDADANGAYH

-1289 NNFNKNDKGF
+1289 NNFNKNDKGY

-1309 KFVQEKKSGM
+1309 KFVQKREF

>member
-33 NIQKFL
+33 NIQRFL

-58 LHRDFITEILE
+58 LHRDFITEVL
-69 KSSFDWLPLADAIEK
+69 STHSFDWQPLANAIDA

-89 DAKDKKNLQTQQG
+89 DAKDKKNLQTQQIS
-102 DLRKLIAKA
+102 LRKQIAKA
-111 FSSSEKGKMLF
+111 FSSSEKGKKLF
-122 AKELFTELLPNY
+122 SKELFSELLPEY

-143 NDEIVKEFDRFT
+143 SEEIVKEFDRFT

-170 ADEQATAISFR
+170 DEEQATAISFR

-189 FLANAKLFK
+189 FLANAKLFQ
-198 EIKEEY
+198 EIKEKH
-204 PEIIAGASKSLKKGE
+204 PEIINDALKSLKNE
-219 LDSHFEINAFNLC
+219 QIDSYFEVNGFNAC
-232 LTQEGI
+232 LTQQGI
-238 DNYNQI
+238 DAYNQV
-244 LGGLAAEVGTEKI
+244 LGGTAAEAGQEKSK
-257 QGLNEC
+257 GLNEC
-263 INLYKQQHP
+263 INLYKQKHP
-272 EVKIGKMSVLYKQI
+272 DVRIGKMSMLYKQI
-286 LSDREGSFIDA
+286 LSDRDGSFIDA
-297 FENDKDVFDAVLAY
+297 FEKDEDVFKAVQSY
-311 HEKLISQI
+311 HEILISQLS
-319 PEIEKLFTSAEYNFD
+319 EIEKLFVDAEYDLD

-342 LTEYSQVCAGRWNAV
+342 LTEYSQVCTGRWNVV
-357 EESIRQDFI
+357 EESIRQNFI
-366 AQHGE
+366 AKHGE

-387 DLSLQELKTLLSK
+387 DQSLQELKTILAS
-400 ANSSEDCDSVVA
+400 APSMEGINIV
-412 DYLSKD
+412 DYLNND

-426 GVDLDAQML
+426 SVELEIKNL
-435 DDGFGSLAQKISYR
+435 DDGFGSLIQKISYK

-472 KLYHYLELVDYR
+472 NLYHYLELVDYR
-484 GEAEKDS
+484 GEAEKDG
-491 DFYSAYEK
+491 DFYSSYEK
-499 VIDRLSGILFL
+499 VIERLSGILFL

-530 NFDSPTLANGWD
+530 NFDCSSFMKGWATEFGTKD
-542 ANKESANNAIVLRK
+542 ALLFFD
-556 EGKYY
+556 GTKYY
-561 LGIFN
+561 LGVVDKKLSKDEFAHIKNTTDEKFCWLYVDFQ
-566 PNNKPKIDNEAVC
+566 KPDNTNTPRLFIRSKGTNFAPAVEQHHLPIQDVIDIYDKGLFKTEYRKINEAIYKESLTKMIDYFKLGFSRHDSYKHYDFC
-579 EASDCY
+579 WKNSSDYNDISEFYNDVMNSCY
-585 EKMVYKLFDCNK
+585 AIHKIFINK
-597 QIPKCSVQL
+597 QAIDSLV
-606 NEVKNAFVDE
+606 E
-616 NVSEYILEEKKK
+616 N
-628 FSQPLK
+628 
-634 VSREEWALNNYI
+634 
-646 WDENKFILKK
+646 
-656 SNDDKGC
+656 G
-663 KKFQTAYLKATG
+663 
-675 DNKGYEDAVKK
+675 
-686 WKNFAIRFL
+686 
-695 KSYKSCS
+695 
-702 AFNFDFEQLENTA
+702 
-715 SLDEF
+715 
-720 YQTLDKVC
+720 
-728 YTLSFVKISANEIV
+728 KIY
-742 DLVNQG
+742 
-748 KLFLFQIYNK
+748 LFQIYNK
-758 DYAEQTNGSKNLH
+758 DFAEKATGSKNLH
-771 TLYWE
+771 TLYWD
-776 NLFSEENLKDTVLK
+776 NLFSDENLKDVVLK
-790 LNGEAE
+790 LCGGAE

-807 RIITHKKDSYLV
+807 KIITHKKDSYLV
-819 NRIGKDGKRIPEKI
+819 NRIGKDGKRIPESFYQ
-833 HDEIYQKVNGMI
+833 EIYKKANGMI
-845 DYISDDAKKFEKL
+845 DQISDEAKEFEKN

-889 KGNSYDAKK
+889 KAAELTGKK
-898 SRLILNQ
+898 
-905 FNEKVRNALTLD
+905 FNERVQELLAKD
-917 PSVKIIGIDRG
+917 PTVKIIGIDRG

-960 SVQVDYQQKLTLK
+960 AVQVDYQQKLTLK
-973 EKERENARKNWK
+973 EKERDNARKNWK
-985 TINNIKELKEGYL
+985 TINNIKEIKEGYL
-998 SVVVHEIAKMMVEH
+998 SAVVHEIAKMMVEH

-1046 KLNFLVFKNKGV
+1046 KLNFLVFKNKNV
-1058 SDAGGVLNA
+1058 SETGGVLNA

-1073 PESLT
+1073 PDSLT

-1103 FANLFNLTN
+1103 FANLFNLAN

-1123 AQNFQSIKYDSETQS
+1123 DQYFQAVKYDKETES

-1143 TYSKDNSSYI
+1143 TYAKDNASCV

-1163 RIKFNPKEKQS
+1163 RIKYNPKDKQS
-1174 FKVDP
+1174 FKVNP
-1179 TEDLKKIFDEKDIEW
+1179 TEELKKIFDEKNIEW
-1194 TSGENVLDDILSVP
+1194 VSGRNILEDIINVP
-1208 SEKSNASFFDKLYQS
+1208 SEKNNAAFFDKLYQS

-1249 KASDGTFYD
+1249 KAADGTFYD
-1258 SRDYKA
+1258 SRNYKDS
-1264 TDKLPCDADANGAYH
+1264 DKLPCDADANGAYH

-1289 NNFNKNDKGF
+1289 NNFNKNDKGY

-1309 KFVQEKKSGM
+1309 KFVQKREF

>member
-1 MQAINQFCG
+1 MQAIHQFCG

-21 RNRLIPIGKTEE
+21 RNRLIPMGKTEE

-58 LHRDFITEILE
+58 LHRDFITEIL
-69 KSSFDWLPLADAIEK
+69 STLSFDWQPLANAIDA

-89 DAKDKKNLQTQQG
+89 DAKDKKNLQTQQAN
-102 DLRKLIAKA
+102 LRKQIAKA
-111 FSSSEKGKMLF
+111 FSSSEKGKKLF
-122 AKELFTELLPNY
+122 SKELFTELLPEY
-134 IKGKVDEAT
+134 IKGKVDEKASE
-143 NDEIVKEFDRFT
+143 EIVKEFDRFT

-170 ADEQATAISFR
+170 DEEQATAISFR

-189 FLANAKLFK
+189 FLANAKLFQ
-198 EIKEEY
+198 EIKGKH
-204 PEIIAGASKSLKKGE
+204 PEIINDALKSLKNE
-219 LDSHFEINAFNLC
+219 QIDSYFEVDGFNAC
-232 LTQEGI
+232 LTQQGI
-238 DNYNQI
+238 DAYNQV
-244 LGGLAAEVGTEKI
+244 LGGTAAEAGQEKSK
-257 QGLNEC
+257 GLNEC

-272 EVKIGKMSVLYKQI
+272 DVKIGKMSMLYKQI
-286 LSDREGSFIDA
+286 LSDRDGSFIDA
-297 FENDKDVFDAVLAY
+297 FEKDEDVFKAVQSY
-311 HEKLISQI
+311 HEILISQLS
-319 PEIEKLFTSAEYNFD
+319 EIKKLFVDAEYDLD

-342 LTEYSQVCAGRWNAV
+342 LTEYSQTCAGRWNVV
-357 EESIRQDFI
+357 EESIRQNFI

-387 DLSLQELKTLLSK
+387 DQSLLELKNILAS
-400 ANSSEDCDSVVA
+400 APSMEGINIA
-412 DYLSKD
+412 DYLSSD

-426 GVDLDAQML
+426 GVELEVKNLDE
-435 DDGFGSLAQKISYR
+435 GFETLIQKISYKD
-449 EGSDLKQKDDDV
+449 GSDLKQKDDDV

-472 KLYHYLELVDYR
+472 NLYHYLELVDYR
-484 GEAEKDS
+484 GEAEKDG
-491 DFYSAYEK
+491 DFYSSYEK

-542 ANKESANNAIVLRK
+542 ANKESANNAIILRK
-556 EGKYY
+556 NGKYY

-566 PNNKPKIDNEAVC
+566 PNDKPKIDNEASC
-579 EASDCY
+579 DASDCY

-606 NEVKNAFVDE
+606 NEVKNAFV
-616 NVSEYILEEKKK
+616 NTNIGEYTIEDKKK
-628 FSQPLK
+628 FIHPLK
-634 VSREEWALNNYI
+634 ISREEWALNNYI
-646 WDENKFILKK
+646 WEGNEFVLKK

-663 KKFQTAYLKATG
+663 KKFQTAYLKAT
-675 DNKGYEDAVKK
+675 DDKNGYADAVKK
-686 WKNFAIRFL
+686 WIGFSIRFL

-702 AFNFDFEQLENTA
+702 SFNFNFDQLEKSS
-715 SLDEF
+715 SLEEF
-720 YQTLDKVC
+720 YQILDKVC
-728 YTLSFVKISANEIV
+728 YTLSFIKVSSSEINNLV
-742 DLVNQG
+742 DQG
-748 KLFLFQIYNK
+748 KLFLFEISNK
-758 DYAEQTNGSKNLH
+758 DFAKNATGSKNLH

-776 NLFSEENLKDTVLK
+776 NLFSDENLKDTVLK

-796 LFFRPQVIKED
+796 IFFRPQVIMED
-807 RIITHKKDSYLV
+807 KIITHKKDSYLV

-833 HDEIYQKVNGMI
+833 HDEIYQKANGKI
-845 DYISDDAKKFEKL
+845 DQISDEAKEFEKN
-858 AVVKKATHDIVKD
+858 AVIKKATHDIIKD

-889 KGNSYDAKK
+889 KGFAYDVKK

-905 FNEKVRNALTLD
+905 FNENVQKALVSDPTVKV
-917 PSVKIIGIDRG
+917 IGIDRG

-960 SVQVDYQQKLTLK
+960 TIQVDYQQKLTLK
-973 EKERENARKNWK
+973 EMERDNARKNWK
-985 TINNIKELKEGYL
+985 TINNIKEIKEGYL
-998 SVVVHEIAKMMVEH
+998 SAVVHEIAKMMVEH
-1012 NAIVVMEELNYGFKR
+1012 NAIVVMEELNYSFKR
-1027 GRFPVERQ
+1027 GRFPVEKQ
-1035 VYQKFELALIE
+1035 VYQKFETALIE
-1046 KLNFLVFKNKGV
+1046 KLNYLVFKKKYV
-1058 SDAGGVLNA
+1058 ADAGGVLNA
-1067 FQLTQK
+1067 YQLAQK
-1073 PESLT
+1073 SPSLKEC
-1078 DFGKQNGWIFYIPAA
+1078 DKQNGWIFYIPAA

-1103 FANLFNLTN
+1103 FANLFNLAN

-1123 AQNFQSIKYDSETQS
+1123 DQYFQAVKYDKETES

-1143 TYSKDNSSYI
+1143 TYAKDNASCV

-1163 RIKFNPKEKQS
+1163 RIKYNPKDKQS
-1174 FKVDP
+1174 FKVNP
-1179 TEDLKKIFDEKDIEW
+1179 TEELKKIFDEKNIEW
-1194 TSGENVLDDILSVP
+1194 ASGRNFLENIINVP
-1208 SEKSNASFFDKLYQS
+1208 SEKNNAAFFDKLYQS

-1249 KASDGTFYD
+1249 KAADGTFYD
-1258 SRDYKA
+1258 SRNYKDS
-1264 TDKLPCDADANGAYH
+1264 DKLPCDADANGAYH

-1289 NNFNKNDKGF
+1289 NNFNKNDKGY

-1309 KFVQEKKSGM
+1309 KFVQKREF